1 MLDAKVVDAVDEF
14 DDAKE
19 NDGAEGLLTSLVEL
33 AVVVV
38 VVPNPEPNEKL
49 VALADFVTSGA
60 LKLMVG
66 VTDAVVSVDVG
77 FLFASE
83 LKLKL
88 SAGFGVI
95 LDETVADVIG
105 VESSVFTVDVLKS
118 TLKPE
123 LLDDDVKV
131 LEIESNFVVGTADD
145 ATATGLF
152 ESCFS
157 LSSLVDVESVATNL
171 KLLFF
176 ARSKVGNLG
185 DSVDDPKENPEDA
198 PVEDAGRPR
207 EPDKVLFSDDSVV
220 TALALTSC

>member
-1 MLDAKVVDAVDEF
+1 M
-14 DDAKE
+14 
-19 NDGAEGLLTSLVEL
+19 
-33 AVVVV
+33 VVV

-83 LKLKL
+83 PKLKL

-95 LDETVADVIG
+95 VDETVADVIG

-123 LLDDDVKV
+123 VLEDVKV

-152 ESCFS
+152 VVCFS
-157 LSSLVDVESVATNL
+157 LSSLVDVESVGPNL
-171 KLLFF
+171 KLLFL

-220 TALALTSC
+220 TALALASC

>member
-1 MLDAKVVDAVDEF
+1 MLDAKVVDGVDEL

-33 AVVVV
+33 VVVV

-83 LKLKL
+83 PKLKL

-95 LDETVADVIG
+95 VDETVADVIG

-123 LLDDDVKV
+123 VLDDVKV
-131 LEIESNFVVGTADD
+131 LEIESSFVVGTADD

-157 LSSLVDVESVATNL
+157 LSSLGDVESVAPNL

-176 ARSKVGNLG
+176 ARSNVGNLG

-207 EPDKVLFSDDSVV
+207 EPDKVLFSDDSEV
-220 TALALTSC
+220 TALALASC

>member
-1 MLDAKVVDAVDEF
+1 MLDAKVVDGVDEL

-33 AVVVV
+33 VVVV

-83 LKLKL
+83 PKLKL

-95 LDETVADVIG
+95 VDETVADVIG

-123 LLDDDVKV
+123 VLEDVKV
-131 LEIESNFVVGTADD
+131 LEIESNFVVETADD

-157 LSSLVDVESVATNL
+157 LSSLVDVESVGPNL

-220 TALALTSC
+220 TALALASC